1 MSKYFVSNKVYV
13 RLKIKSRKR
22 YIYLLHNQKKYTK
35 FVTDN
40 LILIVRT
47 RKL

>member
-1 MSKYFVSNKVYV
+1 M
-13 RLKIKSRKR
+13 KSRKR

-40 LILIVRT
+40 LIIIVIT
-47 RKL
+47 LNL

>member
-13 RLKIKSRKR
+13 RLKIKSYKN
-22 YIYLLHNQKKYTK
+22 IYSHCTIKKYTI

-40 LILIVRT
+40 LILIVR
-47 RKL
+47 RRNL